1 MTNIKQ
7 STSASKRTKKSYKL
21 KKPNLSFDDPRVKW
35 GIVGIIGVI
44 LSLIFMG
51 GFFTFLLIFGVAF
64 ILLASKLVNKLT
76 KNGKRKKVL
85 NIIVIIFLS
94 LCIFAVVC
102 ILLFFAYVV
111 KTAPEFD
118 TKKLVHSESTLVYDS
133 KNELITE
140 LGTAKR
146 ENITYDEMSEVLI
159 DAIIATEDSRFF
171 QHNGFDAARFFKASV
186 GQVVYKLLGKSANAG
201 GASTLSMQV
210 IKNSFTSKEARGF
223 EGIKRKFTDI
233 YLAVFKLE
241 KNYTKQEI
249 IEFYANNHFLGS
261 NAYGVE
267 QAAKTYFG
275 KSASELNLAE
285 ASLIVGLFKAP
296 TSYNPYINPKAA
308 TTRRRTVLNLMYKHG
323 YITKEERDMADSIPV
338 QSLLVG
344 NKGDTSEFQGYID
357 TVVREIQ
364 KKYKVNPYNTP
375 MLIYTNMDR
384 EKQTDVD
391 KIFSGETFKWQNSY
405 IQAGVAAVD
414 VKTGKIIAL
423 GSGRNRDVI
432 DSYNFA
438 TDINRQIGS
447 TAKPVI
453 DYAPGMEFLNWSTYQ
468 IFSDTKYTY
477 SSGQEIRNSD
487 RGYMGNITLRT
498 ALAQSR
504 NIPALK
510 AFQAVSKEIGVE
522 KYQKFVE
529 SFGIK
534 TESYF
539 HEAHSI
545 GSFNGS
551 NPLTM
556 AAAYAVFAN
565 GGYYY
570 EPYTVNKIVY
580 RDSGEVIEY
589 KSEGKRII
597 SDSTAFMITDVLVTA
612 VQSGLSNGA
621 RMNGYSIAAKTG
633 TTNYPEEVSRK
644 KGLPSSAIPDS
655 WLIGY
660 NSDVSIGLWYGCDE
674 PTKTQYLSVNSAG
687 KYRGLLFR
695 AVASKIM
702 EKGTKF
708 EVPNSVV
715 KVGIEK
721 GSNPAVLASDSTPSS
736 QVVYE
741 YFKKGTEPTEKSVK
755 YNKLA
760 NATNLKAEYNAS
772 ALSLTLTWSKSSS
785 KDEKND
791 EYGPLGYKIYKDNNY
806 LTFTTDP
813 TYTIL
818 NVSDPEGTYKV
829 VTSYKNY
836 SDNESPGVTYTY
848 KIKDTNE
855 FSAVLKY
862 KNSSYK
868 VGDTL
873 SSFDKVP
880 SIDDVIAYLNKEDI
894 TSAASIEVKIID
906 PSGNEVDEVDSSV
919 EGTYTITYTITYE
932 GHSKTLSRTIKIKG

>member
-118 TKKLVHSESTLVYDS
+118 TKKLVRSESTLVYDS

-186 GQVVYKLLGKSANAG
+186 GQVVYKLLGKSANPG

-391 KIFSGETFKWQNSY
+391 KIFSGETFKWQNS
-405 IQAGVAAVD
+405 
-414 VKTGKIIAL
+414 
-423 GSGRNRDVI
+423 
-432 DSYNFA
+432 
-438 TDINRQIGS
+438 
-447 TAKPVI
+447 
-453 DYAPGMEFLNWSTYQ
+453 
-468 IFSDTKYTY
+468 
-477 SSGQEIRNSD
+477 
-487 RGYMGNITLRT
+487 
-498 ALAQSR
+498 
-504 NIPALK
+504 
-510 AFQAVSKEIGVE
+510 
-522 KYQKFVE
+522 
-529 SFGIK
+529 
-534 TESYF
+534 
-539 HEAHSI
+539 
-545 GSFNGS
+545 
-551 NPLTM
+551 
-556 AAAYAVFAN
+556 
-565 GGYYY
+565 
-570 EPYTVNKIVY
+570 
-580 RDSGEVIEY
+580 
-589 KSEGKRII
+589 
-597 SDSTAFMITDVLVTA
+597 
-612 VQSGLSNGA
+612 
-621 RMNGYSIAAKTG
+621 
-633 TTNYPEEVSRK
+633 
-644 KGLPSSAIPDS
+644 
-655 WLIGY
+655 
-660 NSDVSIGLWYGCDE
+660 
-674 PTKTQYLSVNSAG
+674 
-687 KYRGLLFR
+687 
-695 AVASKIM
+695 
-702 EKGTKF
+702 
-708 EVPNSVV
+708 
-715 KVGIEK
+715 
-721 GSNPAVLASDSTPSS
+721 
-736 QVVYE
+736 
-741 YFKKGTEPTEKSVK
+741 
-755 YNKLA
+755 
-760 NATNLKAEYNAS
+760 
-772 ALSLTLTWSKSSS
+772 
-785 KDEKND
+785 
-791 EYGPLGYKIYKDNNY
+791 
-806 LTFTTDP
+806 
-813 TYTIL
+813 
-818 NVSDPEGTYKV
+818 
-829 VTSYKNY
+829 
-836 SDNESPGVTYTY
+836 
-848 KIKDTNE
+848 
-855 FSAVLKY
+855 
-862 KNSSYK
+862 
-868 VGDTL
+868 
-873 SSFDKVP
+873 
-880 SIDDVIAYLNKEDI
+880 
-894 TSAASIEVKIID
+894 
-906 PSGNEVDEVDSSV
+906 
-919 EGTYTITYTITYE
+919 
-932 GHSKTLSRTIKIKG
+932 